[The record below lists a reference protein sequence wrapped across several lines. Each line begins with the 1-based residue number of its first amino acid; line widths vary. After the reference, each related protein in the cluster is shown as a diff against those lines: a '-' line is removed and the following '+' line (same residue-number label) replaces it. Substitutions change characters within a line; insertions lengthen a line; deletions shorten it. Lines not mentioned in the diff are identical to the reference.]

1 MNITYYNYNYF
12 DEPINGN
19 IAIYDLLPTS
29 VASDATS
36 DTKESVSSYS
46 TIENIDNAFQE
57 LKRMNVL
64 WPLKNAI
71 DVNGELI
78 YEFIFSY
85 IQLVI
90 DYRLNYIP

>member
-1 MNITYYNYNYF
+1 
-12 DEPINGN
+12 
-19 IAIYDLLPTS
+19 
-29 VASDATS
+29 
-36 DTKESVSSYS
+36 
-46 TIENIDNAFQE
+46 
-57 LKRMNVL
+57 MNVL